1 MFVDPLLCAFLG
13 LPTWFAPSANPE
25 PLWRGE
31 RREGPDPLSE
41 EERGDLD
48 AIGAGEVTCEPRPE
62 GC

>member
-1 MFVDPLLCAFLG
+1 MCAFLG

-48 AIGAGEVTCEPRPE
+48 AIGAGEVTCESRPE